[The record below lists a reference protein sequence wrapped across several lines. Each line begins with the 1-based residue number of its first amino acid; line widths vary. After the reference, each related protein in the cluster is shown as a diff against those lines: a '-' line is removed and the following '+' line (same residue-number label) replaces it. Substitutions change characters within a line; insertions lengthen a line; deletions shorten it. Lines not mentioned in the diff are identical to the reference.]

1 MQINFSTA
9 PVFNPKTPDL
19 FISKAILASLQ
30 YKHVDGL
37 NQERS
42 HHFNTISWQPTLR
55 FIEHIHILLQQV
67 GNQPAER
74 HSRGQAID
82 GDPLLTVS

>member
-9 PVFNPKTPDL
+9 PAFNPKTPDL

-37 NQERS
+37 NQEHRIILIRS
-42 HHFNTISWQPTLR
+42 AGSQPYGL
-55 FIEHIHILLQQV
+55 
-67 GNQPAER
+67 
-74 HSRGQAID
+74 
-82 GDPLLTVS
+82 